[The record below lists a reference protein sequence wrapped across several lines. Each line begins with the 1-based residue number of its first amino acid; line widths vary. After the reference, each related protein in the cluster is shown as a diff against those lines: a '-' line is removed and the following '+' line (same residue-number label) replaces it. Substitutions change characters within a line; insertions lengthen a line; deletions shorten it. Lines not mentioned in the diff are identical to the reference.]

1 MEVLMEVPML
11 EYKTE
16 YEWTYYW
23 QEYSWKLDGNVNWNI
38 YLNIS
43 GSTLFMV
50 YNGSAILVEYQWK
63 CNISGSAISAEYQW
77 NYNINATLV
86 EVQWKYNIN
95 GASMGTLMRIF
106 MTDFP
111 LGTWQ
116 FCFWAPLVL
125 GQFGWEGSHPI
136 FQSARFRSLKST
148 PA

>member
-50 YNGSAILVEYQWK
+50 YNGSAILVEVQYQR
-63 CNISGSAISAEYQW
+63 
-77 NYNINATLV
+77 
-86 EVQWKYNIN
+86 NIN
-95 GASMGTLMRIF
+95 GTTILM
-106 MTDFP
+106 
-111 LGTWQ
+111 L
-116 FCFWAPLVL
+116 
-125 GQFGWEGSHPI
+125 H
-136 FQSARFRSLKST
+136 
-148 PA
+148 